1 MNKVKLSEA
10 SFYISDLAIL
20 VKADESSLE
29 FGIDDE
35 VDSDGLVSMN
45 LSLKINPSSLKLNG
59 KTIKLKDLDKL
70 ASKHHSTKKQYE
82 NRIVLKFSDYVNR
95 FGSFDDIPDQKHK
108 K

>member
-35 VDSDGLVSMN
+35 VDADGLVSMN

-59 KTIKLKDLDKL
+59 KNIKLNDLAKL
-70 ASKHHSTKKQYE
+70 ASKHHSTEKQYE
-82 NRIVLKFSDYVNR
+82 NRIVLQFSDYVNR
-95 FGSFDDIPDQKHK
+95 FGSFDDIPDSTHIK
-108 K
+108 